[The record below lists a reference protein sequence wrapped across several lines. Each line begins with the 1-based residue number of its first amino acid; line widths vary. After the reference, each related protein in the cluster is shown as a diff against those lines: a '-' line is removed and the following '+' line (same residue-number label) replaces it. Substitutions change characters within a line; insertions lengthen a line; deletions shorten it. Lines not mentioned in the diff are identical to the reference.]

1 MKSTPVGVGLQVADL
16 RVRVVG
22 VLMPFQFC
30 SEILRVYAKTMARS
44 EAELDALRALVGGDV
59 PAAERATD
67 ALSGQ
72 RAWI

>member
-1 MKSTPVGVGLQVADL
+1 
-16 RVRVVG
+16 
-22 VLMPFQFC
+22 
-30 SEILRVYAKTMARS
+30 MARS